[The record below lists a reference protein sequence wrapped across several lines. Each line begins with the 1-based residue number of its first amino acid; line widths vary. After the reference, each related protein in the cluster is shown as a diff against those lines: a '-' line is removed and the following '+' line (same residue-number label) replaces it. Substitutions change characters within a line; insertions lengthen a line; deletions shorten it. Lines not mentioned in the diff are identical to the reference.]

1 MQGNELLLVDSI
13 IAGVESIFH
22 NVMDN
27 AAAKAQGQEHFAIFL
42 SITNSEFQDD
52 TCIREINGKQEPLRV
67 QSIVNSSIKS
77 VAGAS
82 DKIRLLFKL
91 KLIQF
96 QDAVERNAPHELIM
110 RFRRELR
117 HAYIH
122 ALDDSLDHDQRQL
135 EEAFGTVAKLSKVLN
150 IASRTEAVDRFKH
163 IADQLTAA
171 KEVMAQQRQQQQ
183 QQQQEDVINQ

>member
-27 AAAKAQGQEHFAIFL
+27 AAAKAKGQEHFAIFL

-52 TCIREINGKQEPLRV
+52 ICIREINGKQEPLRV

-117 HAYIH
+117 HAYIQ